1 MANILIIGGGVAGL
15 SAGIRAQL
23 DGHRAVI
30 CEKLPAAGGNLT
42 GWRRGDYRIDNC
54 IHWLTGTNPSTPLY
68 RMWETLGALGNG
80 IGIHRGDSLYTCER
94 DGERLSLWRDLDR
107 LERTMLAVSPTDEKE
122 IRSLVRVIRAA
133 QAFCGI
139 GGKHRNKGW
148 NPVLAL
154 RDVPL
159 LLRYH
164 RMSTGDLA
172 ARFEH
177 PLLRA
182 FLTDFISE
190 RFASLAFVFVAAH
203 FCGDNADVPAG
214 GSVAMAERMIE
225 RFRGLGGELLTGKE
239 VVRVLHNGKR
249 AHGVQFRDGSIAEA
263 DEIVVTLDPAV
274 VFPRMVG
281 LPMPRGLAARYRDK
295 RLMRFSSWHCAFACD
310 LPEVP
315 FHGDFV
321 IKPDPACQFRLGAPV
336 LTVREF
342 SHDPNAAPRGS
353 TLLQTMTV
361 CDEATCRRFIALR
374 GDRDAYTRR
383 KQYLAKWTE
392 RALAEQFPELDGHLS
407 CIDVWTPATYERMI
421 GSEIGSFMSFAFGA
435 KVLPLR
441 ASARSGL
448 SNVTLASQWLRA
460 PGGLPFAAEAGMLAV
475 RAITAKYR
483 HASRR
488 EGKAETPAVLGTEEP
503 IG

>member
-80 IGIHRGDSLYTCER
+80 IDIHRGDSLYTCEW

-214 GSVAMAERMIE
+214 GSVAMAERMVE

-239 VVRVLHNGKR
+239 VMRVLHNGKR

-281 LPMPRGLAARYRDK
+281 LPMPKGLAARYRDK